1 MSKAQIIYDDAGA
14 PAFVVIPYARFRDIA
29 PEAAEAALSDETLFD
44 LAMAEKN
51 AATAVPHE
59 VMVRLIDGENPVKV
73 YREWRG
79 LTQADLAARAGVTV
93 GFISQVERGARNL
106 SRKSRAAIATVLGV
120 LPVDLD
126 VDE

>member
-1 MSKAQIIYDDAGA
+1 MSKAQIIYDDTGA

-29 PEAAEAALSDETLFD
+29 PEAAEAALSDEALFD

-51 AATAVPHE
+51 AVAVPHD
-59 VMVRLIDGENPVKV
+59 VMVRLIDGEKPVKV

-79 LTQADLAARAGVTV
+79 MTQTDLATKAGVTV
-93 GFISQVERGARNL
+93 GFISQVERGTRNL

-120 LPVDLD
+120 LPSDLD
-126 VDE
+126 ADE